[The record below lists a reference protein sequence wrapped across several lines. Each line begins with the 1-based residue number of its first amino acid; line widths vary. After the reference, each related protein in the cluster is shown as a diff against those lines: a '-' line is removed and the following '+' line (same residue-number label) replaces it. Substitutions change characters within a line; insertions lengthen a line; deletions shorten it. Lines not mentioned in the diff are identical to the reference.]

1 MINSISR
8 FLKNYSKDIQAINRL
23 LVTSYVSI
31 RNLNIVNNNII
42 RELLISKKDELEHSA
57 LNSFIEIL
65 NREYPNFALEN
76 LIELFEFVISPSEK
90 EVNGAVYTPE
100 SIRRF
105 IVSNTLSQFPIEQ
118 WENLSI
124 ADISC
129 GCGGF
134 FTTALDVIR
143 EHINI
148 SCYSLI
154 ENLYGIDIAS
164 YSIDRTRIL
173 LSLYAIEKGEDYD
186 YLPINLYN
194 ANSLTFDWNTID
206 TVPENGGFDI
216 IIGNPPY
223 VSSSKISQESKD
235 ALCNWS
241 VTRTG
246 KTDLYIPFFQ
256 IALECLNDNG
266 VLGYIT
272 VNNFYR
278 SVNGR
283 AFRTY
288 VSYYGYDFKIID
300 FGAEQVF
307 KGRSTYTCIC
317 IISKNVGDVKYI
329 KTLSSSLS
337 KIVES
342 DYTILPYNMLDNH
355 EGWLLQSLD
364 VASNIKRIESCGKP
378 LGKVFNI
385 KNGFATLK
393 NEVYVLNVVKQD
405 QDYYYTQTKKGDVF
419 KIEKLICRDVIKPN
433 TLKHEIELN
442 EKIEK
447 LIFPYTSSSQG
458 LEIIPEDK
466 LKNEFPMAYEYLLT
480 NRETLKKR
488 DKGAREYEAWY
499 AFGRTQALN
508 ISGYKLLFPYIADAP
523 YFVISENKDLLFYN
537 GYALVSDNL
546 SELLIAQKILQS
558 RIFWY
563 YIQHTSKPYGGD
575 YYALA
580 KNYVKD
586 FGYTQL
592 SSEEKDKLLHL
603 EKISDIN
610 EFLEEKYDLRL

>member
-1 MINSISR
+1 MISSISR

-31 RNLNIVNNNII
+31 RNLNIVNNSII
-42 RELLISKKDELEHSA
+42 RELLISEKEDIEHSA

-206 TVPENGGFDI
+206 TIQENGGFDV

-355 EGWLLQSLD
+355 DGWLLQSLD
-364 VASNIKRIESCGKP
+364 VASNIKRIEGCGKP

-405 QDYYYTQTKKGDVF
+405 QDYYYTQTKKGEVF

-433 TLKHEIELN
+433 TLKNEIELN

-466 LKNEFPMAYEYLLT
+466 LKNEFPMAYEYLLAHI
-480 NRETLKKR
+480 ETLKKR
-488 DKGAREYEAWY
+488 DKGAREYDAWY

-523 YFVISENKDLLFYN
+523 YFVISDNKDLLFYN
-537 GYALVSDNL
+537 GYALVSDDL
-546 SELLIAQKILQS
+546 RKLKIAQKILQS
-558 RIFWY
+558 NVFWY
-563 YIQHTSKPYGGD
+563 YIKNSSKPYGGD

-586 FGYTQL
+586 FGYISLTK
-592 SSEEKDKLLHL
+592 EEEEVLLKFETTDAINKFIEDKYS
-603 EKISDIN
+603 I
-610 EFLEEKYDLRL
+610 RL

>member
-1 MINSISR
+1 MISSISR

-31 RNLNIVNNNII
+31 RNLNIVNNSII
-42 RELLISKKDELEHSA
+42 RELLISEKEEIEHSA

-65 NREYPNFALEN
+65 NRQYPNFALEN

-206 TVPENGGFDI
+206 TIQENGGFDV

-355 EGWLLQSLD
+355 DGWLLQSLD
-364 VASNIKRIESCGKP
+364 VASNIKRIEGCGKP

-405 QDYYYTQTKKGDVF
+405 QDYYYTQTKKGEVF

-433 TLKHEIELN
+433 TLKNEIELN

-458 LEIIPEDK
+458 LEIIPEEK
-466 LKNEFPMAYEYLLT
+466 LKNEFPMAYEYLLAHM
-480 NRETLKKR
+480 ETLKKR
-488 DKGAREYEAWY
+488 DKGAREYDAWY

-523 YFVISENKDLLFYN
+523 YFVISDNKDLLFYN
-537 GYALVSDNL
+537 GYALVSDDL
-546 SELLIAQKILQS
+546 RKLKIAQKILQS
-558 RIFWY
+558 NVFWY
-563 YIQHTSKPYGGD
+563 YIKNSSKPYGGD

-586 FGYTQL
+586 FGYISLTK
-592 SSEEKDKLLHL
+592 EEEEVLLKFETTDAINKFIEDKYS
-603 EKISDIN
+603 I
-610 EFLEEKYDLRL
+610 RL

>member
-42 RELLISKKDELEHSA
+42 RELLISENNEVEHSA
-57 LNSFIEIL
+57 LNSFIGIL
-65 NREYPNFALEN
+65 NREYPNLSLEN

-105 IVSNTLSQFPIEQ
+105 IVSNTLNQFPKEQ
-118 WENLSI
+118 WENLTI

-143 EHINI
+143 EHIDV

-173 LSLYAIEKGEDYD
+173 LSLYAIEKGEDFD
-186 YLPINLYN
+186 YLPINLYT
-194 ANSLTFDWNTID
+194 ANSLTFDWNSIEI
-206 TVPENGGFDI
+206 VQENGGFDV

-223 VSSSKISQESKD
+223 VSASKISQESKD

-283 AFRTY
+283 AFRAY
-288 VSYYGYDFKIID
+288 VSFYGYDFKIID

-317 IISKNVGDVKYI
+317 IISKNIGDVKYI

-337 KIVES
+337 QIKES

-355 EGWLLQSLD
+355 DGWLLQSLD
-364 VASNIKRIESCGKP
+364 VATNIKRIESCGKP
-378 LGKVFNI
+378 LSKVFNI

-393 NEVYVLNVVKQD
+393 NEVYVLNVIKQD
-405 QDYYYTQTKKGDVF
+405 HDYYYTQTKKGEVF

-433 TLKHEIELN
+433 TLKNEIELN

-447 LIFPYTSSSQG
+447 LIFPYILSSQG
-458 LEIIPEDK
+458 VEIIQEDK
-466 LKNEFPMAYEYLLT
+466 LKNEFPMAYEYLLA
-480 NRETLKKR
+480 NRETLQKR
-488 DKGAREYEAWY
+488 DKGTREYDTWY

-508 ISGYKLLFPYIADAP
+508 ISGYKLLFPYISDAP

-537 GYALVSDNL
+537 GYALVSDDL
-546 SELLIAQKILQS
+546 RKLQVAQKVLQS
-558 RIFWY
+558 NIFWY
-563 YIQHTSKPYGGD
+563 YIKHSSKPYGGD

-586 FGYTQL
+586 FGYITL
-592 SSEEKDKLLHL
+592 SNKEEEELLSMESEE
-603 EKISDIN
+603 DIN
-610 EFLEEKYDLRL
+610 NFLEVRYNIAL

>member
-1 MINSISR
+1 MISSISR

-31 RNLNIVNNNII
+31 RNLNIVNNSII
-42 RELLISKKDELEHSA
+42 RELLISEKEDIEHSA

-206 TVPENGGFDI
+206 TVQENGGFDI

-405 QDYYYTQTKKGDVF
+405 QDYYYTQTKKGEVF

-466 LKNEFPMAYEYLLT
+466 LKNEFPMAYEYLLA

-523 YFVISENKDLLFYN
+523 YFVISDNKDLLFYN
-537 GYALVSDNL
+537 GYALVSDDL
-546 SELLIAQKILQS
+546 RKLKIAQKILQS
-558 RIFWY
+558 NVFWY
-563 YIQHTSKPYGGD
+563 YIKNSSKPYGGD

-586 FGYTQL
+586 FGYISLTK
-592 SSEEKDKLLHL
+592 EEEEVLLKFETTDAINKFIEDKYS
-603 EKISDIN
+603 I
-610 EFLEEKYDLRL
+610 RL

>member
-1 MINSISR
+1 MISSISR

-31 RNLNIVNNNII
+31 RNLNIVNNSII
-42 RELLISKKDELEHSA
+42 RELLISEKEEIEHSA

-206 TVPENGGFDI
+206 TVQENGGFDI

-364 VASNIKRIESCGKP
+364 VASNIKRIEGCGKP

-405 QDYYYTQTKKGDVF
+405 QDYYYTQTKKGEVF

-466 LKNEFPMAYEYLLT
+466 LKNEFPMAYEYLLA

-523 YFVISENKDLLFYN
+523 YFVISDNKDLLFYN
-537 GYALVSDNL
+537 GYALVSDDL
-546 SELLIAQKILQS
+546 RKLKIAQKILQS
-558 RIFWY
+558 NVFWY
-563 YIQHTSKPYGGD
+563 YIKNSSKPYGGD

-586 FGYTQL
+586 FGYISLTK
-592 SSEEKDKLLHL
+592 EEEEVLLKFETTDAINKFIEDKYS
-603 EKISDIN
+603 I
-610 EFLEEKYDLRL
+610 RL

>member
-1 MINSISR
+1 MITSISR
-8 FLKNYSKDIQAINRL
+8 FLKNYSKDIKAINRL

-31 RNLNIVNNNII
+31 KNLNIVNNNII
-42 RELLISKKDELEHSA
+42 RELLISEKDELEHSA
-57 LNSFIEIL
+57 LTSFIEIL
-65 NREYPNFALEN
+65 NREYPNLSIEH

-105 IVSNTLSQFPIEQ
+105 IVTNTLRQFPVEQ
-118 WENLSI
+118 WENLTI

-154 ENLYGIDIAS
+154 EKLYGIDIAS

-206 TVPENGGFDI
+206 TIQENGGFDV

-355 EGWLLQSLD
+355 DGWLLQSLD
-364 VASNIKRIESCGKP
+364 VASNIKRIEGCGKP

-405 QDYYYTQTKKGDVF
+405 QDYYYTQTKKGEVF

-433 TLKHEIELN
+433 TLKNEIELN

-458 LEIIPEDK
+458 LEIIPEEK
-466 LKNEFPMAYEYLLT
+466 LKNEFPMAYEYLLAHM
-480 NRETLKKR
+480 ETLKKR
-488 DKGAREYEAWY
+488 DKGAREYDAWY

-523 YFVISENKDLLFYN
+523 YFVISDNKDLLFYN
-537 GYALVSDNL
+537 GYALVSDDL
-546 SELLIAQKILQS
+546 RKLKIAQKILQS
-558 RIFWY
+558 NVFWY
-563 YIQHTSKPYGGD
+563 YIKNSSKPYGGD

-586 FGYTQL
+586 FGYISLTK
-592 SSEEKDKLLHL
+592 EEEEVLLKFETTDAINKFIEDKYS
-603 EKISDIN
+603 I
-610 EFLEEKYDLRL
+610 RL

>member
-31 RNLNIVNNNII
+31 RNLNIVNNSII
-42 RELLISKKDELEHSA
+42 RELLISENEEIEHSA

-143 EHINI
+143 DHINI

-194 ANSLTFDWNTID
+194 ANSLTFDWNIID
-206 TVPENGGFDI
+206 TVQENGGFDI

-364 VASNIKRIESCGKP
+364 VASNIKRIEGCGKP

-405 QDYYYTQTKKGDVF
+405 QDYYYTQTKKGEVF

-466 LKNEFPMAYEYLLT
+466 LKNEFPMAYEYLLAHM
-480 NRETLKKR
+480 ETLKKR
-488 DKGAREYEAWY
+488 DKGAREYDAWY

-523 YFVISENKDLLFYN
+523 YFVISDNKDLLFYN
-537 GYALVSDNL
+537 GYALVSDDL
-546 SELLIAQKILQS
+546 RKLKIAQKILQS
-558 RIFWY
+558 NVFWY
-563 YIQHTSKPYGGD
+563 YIKNSSKPYGGD

-586 FGYTQL
+586 FGYISLTK
-592 SSEEKDKLLHL
+592 EEEEVLLKFETTDAINKFIEDKYS
-603 EKISDIN
+603 I
-610 EFLEEKYDLRL
+610 RL

>member
-42 RELLISKKDELEHSA
+42 RELLISENDEVEHSA
-57 LNSFIEIL
+57 LNSFIGIL
-65 NREYPNFALEN
+65 NREYPNLSLEN

-206 TVPENGGFDI
+206 TIQENGGFDV

-266 VLGYIT
+266 VLSYIT

-355 EGWLLQSLD
+355 DGWLLQSLD
-364 VASNIKRIESCGKP
+364 IASNIKRIEGCGKP

-405 QDYYYTQTKKGDVF
+405 QDYYYTQTKKGEVF

-433 TLKHEIELN
+433 TLKNEIELN

-466 LKNEFPMAYEYLLT
+466 LKNEFPMAYEYLLAHM
-480 NRETLKKR
+480 ETLKKR
-488 DKGAREYEAWY
+488 DKGAREYDAWY

-523 YFVISENKDLLFYN
+523 YFVISDNKDLLFYN
-537 GYALVSDNL
+537 GYALVSDDL
-546 SELLIAQKILQS
+546 RKLKIAQKILQS
-558 RIFWY
+558 NVFWY
-563 YIQHTSKPYGGD
+563 YIKNSSKPYGGD

-586 FGYTQL
+586 FGYISLTK
-592 SSEEKDKLLHL
+592 EEEEVLLKFETTDAINKFIEDKYS
-603 EKISDIN
+603 I
-610 EFLEEKYDLRL
+610 RL

>member
-1 MINSISR
+1 MISSISR

-31 RNLNIVNNNII
+31 RNLNIVNNSII
-42 RELLISKKDELEHSA
+42 RELLISEKEEIEHSA

-65 NREYPNFALEN
+65 NRQYPNFALEN

-206 TVPENGGFDI
+206 TIQENGGFDV

-355 EGWLLQSLD
+355 DGWLLQSLD
-364 VASNIKRIESCGKP
+364 VASNIKRIEGCGKP

-405 QDYYYTQTKKGDVF
+405 QDYYYTQTKKGEVF

-433 TLKHEIELN
+433 TLKNEIELN

-466 LKNEFPMAYEYLLT
+466 LKNEFPMAYEYLLAHI
-480 NRETLKKR
+480 ETLKKR
-488 DKGAREYEAWY
+488 DKGAREYDAWY

-523 YFVISENKDLLFYN
+523 YFVISDNKDLLFYN
-537 GYALVSDNL
+537 GYALVSDDL
-546 SELLIAQKILQS
+546 RKLKIAQKILQS
-558 RIFWY
+558 NVFWY
-563 YIQHTSKPYGGD
+563 YIKNSSKPYGGD

-586 FGYTQL
+586 FGYISLTK
-592 SSEEKDKLLHL
+592 EEEEVLLKFETTDAINKFIEDKYS
-603 EKISDIN
+603 I
-610 EFLEEKYDLRL
+610 RL

>member
-1 MINSISR
+1 MISSISR

-31 RNLNIVNNNII
+31 RNLNIVNNSII
-42 RELLISKKDELEHSA
+42 RELLISEKEEIEHSA

-65 NREYPNFALEN
+65 NRQYPNFALEN

-206 TVPENGGFDI
+206 TVQENGGFDI

-364 VASNIKRIESCGKP
+364 VASNIKRIEGCGKP

-405 QDYYYTQTKKGDVF
+405 QDYYYTQTKKGEVF

-433 TLKHEIELN
+433 TLKNEIELN

-466 LKNEFPMAYEYLLT
+466 LKNEFPMAYEYLLAHI
-480 NRETLKKR
+480 ETLKKR
-488 DKGAREYEAWY
+488 DKGAREYDAWY

-523 YFVISENKDLLFYN
+523 YFVISDNKDLLFYN
-537 GYALVSDNL
+537 GYALVSDDL
-546 SELLIAQKILQS
+546 RKLKIAQKILQS
-558 RIFWY
+558 NVFWY
-563 YIQHTSKPYGGD
+563 YIKNSSKPYGGD

-586 FGYTQL
+586 FGYISLTK
-592 SSEEKDKLLHL
+592 EEEEVLLKFETTDAINKFIEDKYS
-603 EKISDIN
+603 I
-610 EFLEEKYDLRL
+610 RL

>member
-1 MINSISR
+1 MISSISR

-31 RNLNIVNNNII
+31 RNLNIVNNSII
-42 RELLISKKDELEHSA
+42 RELLISEKEEIEHSA

-65 NREYPNFALEN
+65 NRQYPNFALEN

-206 TVPENGGFDI
+206 TIQENGGFDV

-355 EGWLLQSLD
+355 DGWLLQSLD
-364 VASNIKRIESCGKP
+364 VASNIKRIEGCGKP

-405 QDYYYTQTKKGDVF
+405 QDYYYTQTKKGEVF

-433 TLKHEIELN
+433 TLKNEIELN

-466 LKNEFPMAYEYLLT
+466 LKNEFPMAYEYLLA

-488 DKGAREYEAWY
+488 DKGAREYDAWY

-523 YFVISENKDLLFYN
+523 YFVISDNKDLLFYN
-537 GYALVSDNL
+537 GYALVSDDL
-546 SELLIAQKILQS
+546 RKLKIAQKILQS
-558 RIFWY
+558 NVFWY
-563 YIQHTSKPYGGD
+563 YIKNSSKPYGGD

-586 FGYTQL
+586 FGYISLTK
-592 SSEEKDKLLHL
+592 EEEEVLLKFETTDAINKFIEDKYS
-603 EKISDIN
+603 I
-610 EFLEEKYDLRL
+610 RL